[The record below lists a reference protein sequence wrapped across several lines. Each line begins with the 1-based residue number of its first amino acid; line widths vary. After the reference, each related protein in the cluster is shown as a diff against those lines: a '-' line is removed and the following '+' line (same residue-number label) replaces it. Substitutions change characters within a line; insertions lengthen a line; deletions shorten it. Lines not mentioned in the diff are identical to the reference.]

1 MSKIDENQIRDRL
14 KALAQARPS
23 QEAADRAMQT
33 VRDAL
38 MTGEAHR
45 SRPTLRPFSSLI
57 KLAAAAVLMIGLGY
71 LGGRFSAPAP
81 LDAEQLRADIESSL
95 RASLEPAI
103 RLDLVR
109 EMDTRWD
116 SVLAARGVAL
126 KEELQQQF
134 RRDLMES
141 AARTLTYLDNQ
152 TDQRL
157 AEFARLIH
165 AARVQD
171 RQRTAEALQYLESNR
186 LYDRSQF
193 GSGLVTLA
201 AQTNE
206 LLSTKQN

>member
-1 MSKIDENQIRDRL
+1 MD
-14 KALAQARPS
+14 
-23 QEAADRAMQT
+23 
-33 VRDAL
+33 
-38 MTGEAHR
+38 
-45 SRPTLRPFSSLI
+45 SRWN
-57 KLAAAAVLMIGLGY
+57 
-71 LGGRFSAPAP
+71 SAF
-81 LDAEQLRADIESSL
+81 
-95 RASLEPAI
+95 
-103 RLDLVR
+103 
-109 EMDTRWD
+109 
-116 SVLAARGVAL
+116 AARGVAL

-134 RRDLMES
+134 RRELVES
-141 AARTLTYLDNQ
+141 AARTLTYATNQ

-206 LLSTKQN
+206 LLSTQQN

>member
-1 MSKIDENQIRDRL
+1 MSRIDENQIRDRL
-14 KALAQARPS
+14 EALSQAGPS
-23 QEAADRAMQT
+23 QEAADRAIQR

-38 MTGEAHR
+38 TADQTRRAVQRPPSFR
-45 SRPTLRPFSSLI
+45 SLTR
-57 KLAAAAVLMIGLGY
+57 LAAAAVLMISLGY
-71 LGGRFSAPAP
+71 LGGRFSSPAP

-109 EMDTRWD
+109 EMDSRWD
-116 SVLAARGVAL
+116 SAFAARSVAL

-134 RRDLMES
+134 RRDLVES
-141 AARTLTYLDNQ
+141 AARTLTYATNQ

-165 AARVQD
+165 AARIQD